1 MKLTPVM
8 ERFILHWGE
17 MGWRWGIN
25 RSVAQVHA
33 LLMLAPKPLPAEEI
47 GETLNVAR
55 SNVSTSIKELNGW
68 GLVRVV
74 HVFGDR
80 REHFETLRDVWEMFL
95 VIMRERK
102 KRELE
107 PTLAT
112 LRECA
117 HQAKTGK
124 VDAEYT
130 VRRLEELTEFIE
142 LAGSWA
148 DRTLHR
154 NGRVFIVA
162 AFRGN
167 EAMADSVNHLLVVG
181 FYLINV
187 GFITTALRY
196 GAKPA
201 TLEAMLEFLSSKLGL
216 VLLVLGGMHF
226 FNIF

>member
-8 ERFILHWGE
+8 KKFILHWGE

-47 GETLNVAR
+47 AETLNVAR
-55 SNVSTSIKELNGW
+55 SNVSTSIKELAGW

-95 VIMRERK
+95 IIMRERK

-112 LRECA
+112 LRDCA
-117 HQAKTGK
+117 AEAKAGK
-124 VDAEYT
+124 SDSDYT
-130 VRRLEELTEFIE
+130 IGRLDELAGFVE

-148 DRTLHR
+148 DRTQGL
-154 NGRVFIVA
+154 
-162 AFRGN
+162 
-167 EAMADSVNHLLVVG
+167 
-181 FYLINV
+181 
-187 GFITTALRY
+187 T
-196 GAKPA
+196 PA
-201 TLEAMLEFLSSKLGL
+201 
-216 VLLVLGGMHF
+216 
-226 FNIF
+226 

>member
-1 MKLTPVM
+1 MQLTSDDISEMTEIMKLTPVM

-33 LLMLAPKPLPAEEI
+33 LLMLTPKPLPADEI
-47 GETLNVAR
+47 SETLNVAR
-55 SNVSTSIKELNGW
+55 SNVSTSIKELQSW

-102 KRELE
+102 RRELD

-117 HQAKTGK
+117 AEAKSNK
-124 VDAEYT
+124 ADSDYT
-130 VRRLEELTEFIE
+130 VARLNELAAFLE

-148 DRTLHR
+148 DRSQSLSPAGAR
-154 NGRVFIVA
+154 RLLELGDKVFRLA
-162 AFRGN
+162 G
-167 EAMADSVNHLLVVG
+167 
-181 FYLINV
+181 
-187 GFITTALRY
+187 
-196 GAKPA
+196 
-201 TLEAMLEFLSSKLGL
+201 
-216 VLLVLGGMHF
+216 
-226 FNIF
+226 

>member
-33 LLMLAPKPLPAEEI
+33 LLMLSPKPLPADEI
-47 GETLNVAR
+47 GESLEVAR
-55 SNVSTSIKELNGW
+55 SNVSTSLKELQGW

-80 REHFETLRDVWEMFL
+80 REHFETLRDVWEMFS
-95 VIMRERK
+95 VILRERK
-102 KRELE
+102 KRELD

-117 HQAKTGK
+117 ADARAGK
-124 VDAEYT
+124 ADTDHT
-130 VRRLEELTEFIE
+130 VARLNELVAFVE

-148 DRTLHR
+148 DRAQVLSP
-154 NGRVFIVA
+154 A
-162 AFRGN
+162 ATKRLFELGDKIFR
-167 EAMADSVNHLLVVG
+167 MVG
-181 FYLINV
+181 
-187 GFITTALRY
+187 
-196 GAKPA
+196 
-201 TLEAMLEFLSSKLGL
+201 
-216 VLLVLGGMHF
+216 
-226 FNIF
+226 

>member
-8 ERFILHWGE
+8 QRFVLHWGE

-33 LLMLAPKPLPAEEI
+33 LLMLSPKPLPADEI

-55 SNVSTSIKELNGW
+55 SNVSTSLKELHGW
-68 GLVRVV
+68 GLVRTV

-102 KRELE
+102 KRELD

-117 HQAKTGK
+117 ADAKASK
-124 VDAEYT
+124 SDSDYT
-130 VRRLEELTEFIE
+130 VARLNELVGFIE
-142 LAGSWA
+142 LTSSWA
-148 DRTLHR
+148 ERSQSLSPASAKRLLELGDK
-154 NGRVFIVA
+154 VFRLA
-162 AFRGN
+162 G
-167 EAMADSVNHLLVVG
+167 
-181 FYLINV
+181 
-187 GFITTALRY
+187 
-196 GAKPA
+196 
-201 TLEAMLEFLSSKLGL
+201 
-216 VLLVLGGMHF
+216 
-226 FNIF
+226 